1 MRSIQQ
7 IPFRCQENK
16 LRTQPETS
24 RTTTNISIKHQHSP
38 PTSPFNLRTMAALKL
53 AICYVIGKWELTTM
67 GVGAKFRTLLW
78 NQIHQNNQHNALFYR
93 SYFVKTNNNEVIL
106 LFAMII
112 LLTLLF
118 PLENSQQYVKQI
130 SPLLSFLWA
139 AEQKNFHLHSQSFP
153 NTENNFQSNL
163 CQIMTIFIAY
173 LMILNEKCRLTV
185 KCNANVIIN
194 R

>member
-67 GVGAKFRTLLW
+67 GVGAKSRTLLW

-106 LFAMII
+106 FCHDYPFD
-112 LLTLLF
+112 TSF
-118 PLENSQQYVKQI
+118 SLENSQQYVKPI
-130 SPLLSFLWA
+130 STLLSFLWA
-139 AEQKNFHLHSQSFP
+139 AEEKNFYLHSQSFP
-153 NTENNFQSNL
+153 NTENNFQFNL